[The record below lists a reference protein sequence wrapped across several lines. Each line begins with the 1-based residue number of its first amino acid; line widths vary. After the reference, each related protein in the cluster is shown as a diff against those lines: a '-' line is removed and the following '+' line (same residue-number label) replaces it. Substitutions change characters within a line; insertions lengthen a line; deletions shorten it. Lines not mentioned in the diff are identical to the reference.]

1 LTDKCSPDALLV
13 LCHTPGLRRVG
24 EGREK
29 KICYNNN
36 LQKDL
41 KKLTSAR
48 EDAENVALLTE
59 CTQYKCK
66 T

>member
-1 LTDKCSPDALLV
+1 V